1 MTIHPVGMSLK
12 RFLALF
18 GALTVTLMALAPA
31 SSSYEVQRFVSL
43 IVQGVSGSADAR
55 AAVES
60 VGGEVTRNLPIV
72 RGVEAKVPAGSVP
85 ALERHARILQVTENA
100 RVGFQSDDFTLTP
113 GRIGSITNSSRLVK
127 EGVTG
132 QGVTVALLDTGVYDH
147 PDLAGRVVHCEDF
160 SAENGT
166 EAHCADTFGHGTFM
180 AGLIGGDGSL
190 SGGAFAGSA
199 PGVNIV
205 SLKMAGF
212 DGASDVSTILAG
224 IQWVVANKN
233 AYNIKALNLSL
244 GSDSSQSH
252 LLSPL
257 NYAVQKAWKSGITVV
272 VSAGNS
278 GSGSRTILKPADD
291 PYVITVGASND
302 ENTLAINDDRV
313 PVFSSRGP
321 TRADG
326 LAKPDVVAPGVHTV
340 SLRSPGSAID
350 QKFGS
355 TAVVRNHYFRGTG
368 TSMSAATVTGIVAQI
383 LQANPGLSPD
393 QVKHRLMSTAR
404 RIADTAQYSA
414 GKGVVDAYAAARSTS
429 TQKANQYLLMGL
441 STGLGSIDGA
451 RGSLNIDVTTP
462 GGISLL
468 DGEYIAKYDDALLS
482 VKNLLGLVPYTG
494 VTYTLTGWDPLTWEG
509 VSWKNGEWA
518 GVSWKGVSWKQ
529 TTWDGVSWKGV
540 SWKNADWEGVSW
552 KNVNWDGV
560 SWKATSFQSAWYAA
574 AWD

>member
-1 MTIHPVGMSLK
+1 MTIDPVRLGAK
-12 RFLALF
+12 RSLALVA
-18 GALTVTLMALAPA
+18 ALCVALMALAPT
-31 SSSYEVQRFVSL
+31 SSSYEAERFVSL
-43 IVQGVSGSADAR
+43 IVQGVTGSGDAR

-72 RGVEAKVPAGSVP
+72 RGVAAKVPAGSVA
-85 ALERHARILQVTENA
+85 ALGNDRRILQVTENA
-100 RVGFQSDDFTLTP
+100 RVGFEADDFTLSP
-113 GRIGSITNSSRLVK
+113 GRIGNITNSSRLVK

-180 AGLIGGDGSL
+180 AGLIGGNGSV

-212 DGASDVSTILAG
+212 DGASDVSNILAG
-224 IQWVVANKN
+224 IQWVVAHR
-233 AYNIKALNLSL
+233 AQFNIKALNLSL

-252 LLSPL
+252 ALSPL
-257 NYAVQKAWKSGITVV
+257 NYAVQRAWRSGITVV

-278 GSGSRTILKPADD
+278 GPGSRTILKPADD

-302 ENTLAINDDRV
+302 ESTLAINDDRI

-321 TRADG
+321 TRTDG

-350 QKFGS
+350 QKFGDS
-355 TAVVRNHYFRGTG
+355 AVVRHHYFRGTG

-383 LQANPGLSPD
+383 LQANPTLTPD

-404 RIADTAQYSA
+404 RIADTDPYAA
-414 GKGVVDAYAAARSTS
+414 GKGLVDAYAAARSTS
-429 TQKANQYLLMGL
+429 TQKANQYVLLGQ

-451 RGSLNIDVTTP
+451 RGNLDIDVTTP
-462 GGISLL
+462 YGVSLF
-468 DGEYIAKYDDALLS
+468 DGEYIAKYEEASRS
-482 VKNLLGLVPYTG
+482 VGNILGLVPYSGT
-494 VTYTLTGWDPLTWEG
+494 VYTLTGWDPTSWEG
-509 VSWKNGEWA
+509 VSWKDGEWA

-560 SWKATSFQSAWYAA
+560 SWKATTFQSAWYAA